1 MQTAGNTRSPTVER
15 TMDRTVEFFWDP
27 ASPYTYLASTQVE
40 ALAARVGATVVWKP
54 FLLGKVFEATG
65 NKMPAAIPAKGKHL
79 FCDVQRWAAHYGVP
93 VAFPKVFPVNS
104 VLALRAGIAAAN
116 LGQAA
121 AFAKALMK
129 AYWAD
134 GLDIGQPEA
143 VGRVAA
149 AAGLD
154 GAAVLALTQEQPVK
168 DQLRANTEE
177 AVKRGAFGAPTF
189 FVSEEM
195 FWGNDRL
202 VLLEEFLRG
211 RLAA

>member
-1 MQTAGNTRSPTVER
+1 MERSI
-15 TMDRTVEFFWDP
+15 EFFWDP

-40 ALAARVGATVVWKP
+40 ALAARAGVAVVWKP

-79 FCDVQRWAAHYGVP
+79 FQDVQRWGEHYGVP
-93 VAFPKVFPVNS
+93 VGFPKVFPINS
-104 VLALRAGIAAAN
+104 VAALRCG
-116 LGQAA
+116 
-121 AFAKALMK
+121 
-129 AYWAD
+129 
-134 GLDIGQPEA
+134 
-143 VGRVAA
+143 VAA
-149 AAGLD
+149 AAQGRCGDFAKAVMRAYWGEGQDISQAEVLAAVAASIGLD
-154 GAAVLALTQEQPVK
+154 GAVLVTQTQEQAVK

-189 FVSEEM
+189 FVGEQM

-211 RLAA
+211 RAAA